1 MTDDIEFWKD
11 RWYSEVL
18 RNVRLENEIDD
29 LKKRVGE
36 QREII
41 DRLNRDSDDYALRM
55 DIYSDSFFAK

>member
-11 RWYSEVL
+11 RWYNEVL

-55 DIYSDSFFAK
+55 DV